1 MQWMASA
8 ETLTLRITMVD
19 FTKGIVQPL
28 QCQSELLSALRNQS
42 SIYVMLA
49 LKGQTTA
56 TTAQAGTVTLGKF
69 RPKD

>member
-42 SIYVMLA
+42 SISVMLA
-49 LKGQTTA
+49 QKGQTTA

-69 RPKD
+69 KPKD